1 MKELFKQILCIEDVQ
16 TLMLFTFEGELA
28 FREQS
33 ASLLGATEVSPEWHG
48 FIRSLEGIREAD
60 LIFDRER
67 LYIRR
72 TNLGYLVITMGV
84 FAPAAMV
91 RMNCDMVLP
100 SLNQPGREK
109 GLRKFF
115 RKKPQTI
122 T

>member
-16 TLMLFTFEGELA
+16 EVMLFTFEGDLA
-28 FREQS
+28 FYDHP
-33 ASLLGATEVSPEWHG
+33 ASLLDAGALSPAWQG

-60 LIFDRER
+60 LIFEKAR

-72 TNLGYLVITMGV
+72 TDLGYLIIVMGV

-91 RMNCDMVLP
+91 RMNCDMLLP
-100 SLNQPGREK
+100 LLKQSRRRK
-109 GLRKFF
+109 GLRQFF
-115 RKKPQTI
+115 RKKLHTV